1 MASLS
6 ISAARWRGVAEFRP
20 RLPTS
25 HPPRWRSA
33 LRDKTI
39 NKIVCKRKQTR
50 YHHKQR
56 LEFQPHNQNHSPR
69 TYLKWRRRSS
79 KIHRCTHQY
88 QFIAANMDRGVQRSV
103 TCIIIDSDVSTTLK
117 KLVNYMVLFW
127 KDGGMKRRFAWLVLA
142 VDFFRVQKK
151 NRNINWLLNSA
162 KLFFTFIQWKSEFW
176 CMFVQKSNGLCFF
189 FSSSLEMLCE
199 KVTKKP
205 DVNWRIPEIST

>member
-50 YHHKQR
+50 YYHKQR

-151 NRNINWLLNSA
+151 KQEHQL
-162 KLFFTFIQWKSEFW
+162 TFKFSQIILYLYPMKERVLMYVCPKIKRS
-176 CMFVQKSNGLCFF
+176 VFF

-199 KVTKKP
+199 KVTKIP

>member
-151 NRNINWLLNSA
+151 KQEHQLTF
-162 KLFFTFIQWKSEFW
+162 KLSQISFYLYPMKERVLMYVCPKIKRS
-176 CMFVQKSNGLCFF
+176 VFF

-199 KVTKKP
+199 KVTKMP